1 MTFEDKIFM
10 YKRFDAS
17 AAERFGFV
25 NTDGGFV
32 YEADFANGDFHAVV
46 TVRDGGAVT
55 GRVFDK
61 LNDEEYLQLRS
72 ESYGGAYVNSVRA
85 AYEELLL
92 KIADGC
98 FTDIPFASEQ
108 ANRIAA
114 LIFDRYSVKP
124 DFPWGTEAYRD
135 AGTFRHA
142 DSGKWFA
149 LIMNVRRGVLTKDGD
164 DTPVDV
170 MNLKVD
176 PVKAQDVLKI
186 PGVYPAYHMNHKQWI
201 SVMLDGTIADGG
213 VMELVGMSFD
223 LTSNKKRN
231 AK

>member
-17 AAERFGFV
+17 AAKRFGF
-25 NTDGGFV
+25 TEEDGRFV
-32 YEADFANGDFHAVV
+32 YASDFANGDFHALIEVAH
-46 TVRDGGAVT
+46 DGAVS

-72 ESYGGAYVNSVRA
+72 ESYGGAYVSSVRA

-108 ANRIAA
+108 ANGIAA
-114 LIFDRYSVKP
+114 EIYKRYSVKP
-124 DFPWGTEAYRD
+124 DFPWDKEPYHT
-135 AGTFRHA
+135 AGVFRHT
-142 DSGKWFA
+142 DSGKWFG

-201 SVMLDGTIADGG
+201 SVALDGTLTDED
-213 VMELVGMSFD
+213 VMELVGTSFD